1 MKYKCIIFDCDGVLV
16 DSESIS
22 NQVIVDLANTQ
33 GDNIDLDYAINH
45 YAGTSLRF
53 VKDDVERIIGKKL
66 PSNFDQEYRRIT
78 YLKFQTEI
86 QPVQGIQKVL
96 EALTIPFCVASNGP
110 LAKMELNLQVTEL
123 YEYFGGNLFSAYEI
137 GKWKPDPALFLH
149 AAEVMGFHP
158 KECVVVEDS
167 MSGIKAAK
175 AGGFDVFGFAHNQN
189 KDEFFKEGATVFSEM
204 KELLSLLR

>member
-33 GDNIDLDYAINH
+33 GANIDLDYAIKH

-53 VKDDVERIIGKKL
+53 VKDDIERIIGKKL
-66 PSNFDQEYRRIT
+66 PSNFDQEYRRIS

-86 QPVQGIQKVL
+86 QPVQGIRKVL
-96 EALTIPFCVASNGP
+96 EALTTPFCVASNGP
-110 LAKMELNLQVTEL
+110 LAKMELNLQVAEL
-123 YEYFGGNLFSAYEI
+123 YEYFRGNLFSAYEI

-149 AAEVMGFHP
+149 AADVMGFYP

-189 KDEFFKEGATVFSEM
+189 KEAFLKEGATVFSEM